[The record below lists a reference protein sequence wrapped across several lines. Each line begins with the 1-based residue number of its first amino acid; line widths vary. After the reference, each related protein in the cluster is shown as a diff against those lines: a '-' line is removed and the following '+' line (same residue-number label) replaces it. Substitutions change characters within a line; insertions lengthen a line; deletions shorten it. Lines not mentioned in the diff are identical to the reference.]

1 LTRSG
6 ACSKGKRLISV
17 TDALF
22 RPAIP
27 RMGWVPQ
34 VSPASSDNNTVPRS
48 FSEWIEFL
56 YGPLFRVIGFFYRT
70 YKANRDRVSA
80 IMAREKVAA
89 LMKFLAILFLLG
101 WILVWL
107 FASDES
113 RTRLTDEIKQ
123 TIGGFD
129 TGSE

>member
-1 LTRSG
+1 MLR
-6 ACSKGKRLISV
+6 RL
-17 TDALF
+17 A
-22 RPAIP
+22 
-27 RMGWVPQ
+27 Q

-70 YKANRDRVSA
+70 YKSNRDRVAA
-80 IMAREKVAA
+80 IMAKEKVSA

>member
-1 LTRSG
+1 MLRRLT
-6 ACSKGKRLISV
+6 
-17 TDALF
+17 
-22 RPAIP
+22 
-27 RMGWVPQ
+27 Q

>member
-1 LTRSG
+1 MIGLAESRRITRFLFYQWQQAAG
-6 ACSKGKRLISV
+6 RMLRRL
-17 TDALF
+17 A
-22 RPAIP
+22 
-27 RMGWVPQ
+27 Q

>member
-1 LTRSG
+1 MIGLAESRRITRFLFYQWQQAAG
-6 ACSKGKRLISV
+6 RMLRRL
-17 TDALF
+17 A
-22 RPAIP
+22 
-27 RMGWVPQ
+27 Q

-107 FASDES
+107 FATDES